1 MPVRNYIALA
11 IPFFL
16 IFIGLEVVIARAR
29 RRRGLYRLADAL
41 ADLGCGVGQ
50 QVVMVFAGVAL
61 LAGYAALYDRFRI
74 ATFGPASPVPWLVS
88 FVVVDFAYYW
98 WHRLSH
104 EVNFLWAGHA
114 VHHQSEDY
122 NLAVAL
128 RQSIVTSFTSLP
140 FYYPMAFLGV
150 PPVVY
155 ASMVAFSTLYQ
166 FWIHTE
172 LVGRLGPLEL
182 VLNTPSHHR
191 VHHAVNPQ
199 YLDRN
204 YGAILIVWDR
214 LFGTFAEER
223 EPAVYGTTKPIRSF
237 DPAWAQLQPWFEIAA
252 KARALPRLRDR
263 LRLWVSSPAWN
274 PGAPPPPTEA
284 ELRARPK
291 HDAPLGRALGLYA
304 LVQFAPLIAATFLM
318 LLWQY
323 TAPLVPLVVC
333 AALAFF
339 TLASLGALMDRRS
352 WALPVEIARLCAV
365 AVAVVV
371 ARPLPLPALVPAV
384 ALFALGSAAAV
395 IVALRASAP
404 PYPGGAASS
413 TVSARAFE
421 GRAPAAGG
429 ACSSP

>member
-1 MPVRNYIALA
+1 VRNYIAFA

-16 IFIGLEVVIARAR
+16 LFIGLEILVARAQ
-29 RRRGLYRLADAL
+29 RRGVYRLQDAL
-41 ADLGCGVGQ
+41 ADLGCGIGQ
-50 QVVMVFAGVAL
+50 QIVMVFAGAAFVA
-61 LAGYAALYDRFRI
+61 AYAALYDRFRLF
-74 ATFGPASPVPWLVS
+74 TFAEASPAPWLIS

-104 EVNFLWAGHA
+104 EVNFLWAAHA

-128 RQSIVTSFTSLP
+128 RQSILTSFTSLP

-155 ASMVAFSTLYQ
+155 ATMVAMSTLYQ

-172 LVGRLGPLEL
+172 LVGKLGWLER

-199 YLDRN
+199 YLDKN

-223 EPAVYGTTKPIRSF
+223 EPAVFGTTKPIRSF
-237 DPAWAQLQPWFEIAA
+237 NPAWAQVQAWFEIAE
-252 KARALPRLRDR
+252 KARPLRRFADR
-263 LRLWVSSPAWN
+263 ARILL
-274 PGAPPPPTEA
+274 APPSYDPLGRPAPTEA
-284 ELRARPK
+284 ELRRRPK
-291 HDAPLGRALGLYA
+291 HEVGVSRALAAYA
-304 LVQFAPLIAATFLM
+304 LAQFAPLIAATFLM

-323 TAPLVPLVVC
+323 SAPRGPLLV
-333 AALAFF
+333 AALFVFWA
-339 TLASLGALMDRRS
+339 LVAIGALLDAKR
-352 WALPVEIARLCAV
+352 WGVTLELARLA
-365 AVAVVV
+365 AMAAVVV
-371 ARPLPLPALVPAV
+371 VWRPLGIATGVAAAAAGVGAV
-384 ALFALGSAAAV
+384 ALATWLLLAARRPAQADRVGARSSA
-395 IVALRASAP
+395 
-404 PYPGGAASS
+404 
-413 TVSARAFE
+413 VSACALE